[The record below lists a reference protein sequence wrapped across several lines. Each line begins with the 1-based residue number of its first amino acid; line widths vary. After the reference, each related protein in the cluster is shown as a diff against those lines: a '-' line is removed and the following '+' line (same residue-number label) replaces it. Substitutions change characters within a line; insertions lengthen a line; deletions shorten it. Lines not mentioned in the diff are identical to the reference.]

1 MGNSI
6 LIIDDNRTV
15 RQQILEALEGT
26 GLFDSLLDAGDGIE
40 GFKIL
45 LSKPIDIILCD
56 LEMPGMDGYKFLRMV
71 ASREEIQDIPVI
83 ILTSHE
89 GQEEKIRGLGAGA
102 SDYVTKPFCPDE
114 LVARVKVQLKIKS
127 LQDSLKESNRQLTKL
142 SQTDPLTNLSNR
154 RRLMEILAVE
164 FDRSNRNGA
173 PFSVLMIDLDHFKR
187 VNDTYSHQEG
197 DIVLKAIA
205 VVMRGHLRLYDT
217 AARYGGEEFTL
228 VLPET
233 GLAGAVG
240 VAERIRKE
248 IAKLNFAGAI
258 ENLKVTASIGVATST
273 GKKIGS
279 VDDLLRAADDA
290 LYEAKTNG
298 RNRVEFSDRPA

>member
-102 SDYVTKPFCPDE
+102 SDFLTKPFYPDE

-248 IAKLNFAGAI
+248 IAKLNFAGVI

>member
-1 MGNSI
+1 MGHSI

-71 ASREEIQDIPVI
+71 ASREEVQDIPVI

-102 SDYVTKPFCPDE
+102 SDFLTKPFYPDE

-164 FDRSNRNGA
+164 FDRSSRNGT

-205 VVMRGHLRLYDT
+205 VVTKDHLRPYDT
-217 AARYGGEEFTL
+217 AARFGGEEFTL

-248 IAKLNFAGAI
+248 IAKLSFAGAI

-273 GKKIGS
+273 GKKIGC

-298 RNRVEFSDRPA
+298 RNRVEFSDRPG

>member
-248 IAKLNFAGAI
+248 IAKLNFAGVI